1 VFMGSAPV
9 MCHGYAYG
17 VQCRVSVGWQC
28 SGPAAASRFQALQG
42 FESRVQCVSKTSEW
56 VQVFCARVQVIC
68 YGFKLFVHGFKVVH
82 WFK

>member
-1 VFMGSAPV
+1 MGGNAQ
-9 MCHGYAYG
+9 G
-17 VQCRVSVGWQC
+17 RL
-28 SGPAAASRFQALQG
+28 RQALQG